1 MVLELS
7 MSDYADLTNEN
18 VYAAIEASYRLAGDE
33 RVMVKLPYE
42 LKDAEGEQDV
52 LDSVHEH
59 FSERYDTLST
69 FLEEET
75 KGERFKRYVTHDMWV
90 PENGDYTKQVSTGM
104 LGLITAATAATL
116 PFTWELLPMVGLAGF
131 FTGVGVVSRYQEAKQ
146 RDQTKLGAY
155 QGLAELDI
163 EFVYG

>member
-18 VYAAIEASYRLAGDE
+18 VYTAIEASYRLAGDE
-33 RVMVKLPYE
+33 RVMVKMPYE
-42 LKDAEGEQDV
+42 LKDAEREQDV
-52 LDSVHEH
+52 LDAVHEH
-59 FSERYDTLST
+59 FSERYDTWSS

-90 PENGDYTKQVSTGM
+90 KEDGDYTKGLSAGM
-104 LGLITAATAATL
+104 LGLITVATAATL
-116 PFTWELLPMVGLAGF
+116 PFSLELLPATLFAGL
-131 FTGVGVVSRYQEAKQ
+131 FTGTGVVSCYKGAVQ
-146 RDQTKLGAY
+146 RDQTKLDAY
-155 QGLAELDI
+155 QDLSELDI